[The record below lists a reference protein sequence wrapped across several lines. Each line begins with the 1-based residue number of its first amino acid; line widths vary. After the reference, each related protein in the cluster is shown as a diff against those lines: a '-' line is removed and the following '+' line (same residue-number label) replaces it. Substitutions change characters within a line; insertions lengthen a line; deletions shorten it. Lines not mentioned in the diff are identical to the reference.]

1 MSYLS
6 KVFFLEI
13 DLIRKRFQIYG
24 VFNTLSLLLVILSL
38 LIGGKFLIFF
48 LGNYPKLAPIV
59 SLILLLMGLCN
70 VAIPEDKLFK
80 KLGLLRG
87 FFPFLEIEKVRSY
100 YRYRKFILS
109 ILLIFYLLV
118 PLEVTNDT
126 LKYFL
131 IFINLLSFLTLI
143 NSLSTRYLSNSKK
156 EMIYTM
162 MKILYC
168 GLLALSIRGIL
179 SIHISSLFLSISSW
193 GLLLIYLVL
202 FVINLWILHP
212 RKER

>member
-1 MSYLS
+1 MS

-38 LIGGKFLIFF
+38 LIGGKFLIFS

-59 SLILLLMGLCN
+59 SLILLLIGLCN
-70 VAIPEDKLFK
+70 VAIPEDKIFK

-87 FFPFLEIEKVRSY
+87 FFPVIEIEKARSY

-168 GLLALSIRGIL
+168 GLLALSIRGML
-179 SIHISSLFLSISSW
+179 SINIFSLFLSISNW

-202 FVINLWILHP
+202 CVINLWILHP